1 MTRTILCVEDE
12 EDTGN
17 LIQLTLEREGYVV
30 ARARDGRQAICL
42 IETML
47 PPGLILLDL
56 VVPYVNGFEL
66 LGALTRNPDWK
77 HVPIIMLSADYYEP
91 DIQRAL
97 AEGAHA
103 YVVKNPGLYELV
115 QTVRQLLSVPA
126 TEGSMEPTPNQ
137 ACIETTPPTP
147 PKRRASVRRLNRNS
161 PRRKRAV

>member
-1 MTRTILCVEDE
+1 MSRTILCVEDE

-47 PPGLILLDL
+47 PPALILLDL

-66 LGALTRNPDWK
+66 LGAFTRNPDWQ

-97 AEGAHA
+97 AGGAHA

-126 TEGSMEPTPNQ
+126 TQGSTEPTPNQ
-137 ACIETTPPTP
+137 ASVETTTPAP
-147 PKRRASVRRLNRNS
+147 PKRRASVHRLNRNR
-161 PRRKRAV
+161 PRRNRAV

>member
-47 PPGLILLDL
+47 PPALILLDL

-66 LGALTRNPDWK
+66 LGALSRNPDWQ
-77 HVPIIMLSADYYEP
+77 HVPIIMLSANYYEP

-103 YVVKNPGLYELV
+103 YVVKNPGLQELV
-115 QTVRQLLSVPA
+115 QTVRRLLSVPA
-126 TEGSMEPTPNQ
+126 TQGSTEPTPNQ
-137 ACIETTPPTP
+137 ASVEPTTPAQ
-147 PKRRASVRRLNRNS
+147 PKRRASVHRINRNR
-161 PRRKRAV
+161 PRRNRAV